1 MSLDVFL
8 TLDNHAGSSGGS
20 GIFVREE
27 GAVKEISRAEW
38 DEKFPD
44 REPVIVTSERDD
56 GEVYSA
62 NITHNLSRMA
72 EAAGLETPMWYPG
85 DLGIKTAV
93 ELIIP
98 LSAGLGLLESNR
110 ERFEQFN
117 PTNEWGDY
125 DGLVRFV
132 RNYLAACNRYPTAV
146 VSVSR

>member
-8 TLDNHAGSSGGS
+8 TLENYTGSSDGS
-20 GIFVREE
+20 GIFVREN
-27 GAVKEISRAEW
+27 GAMREISRAEW
-38 DEKFPD
+38 DEKFPG
-44 REPVIVTSERDD
+44 REPVIVKSEGHD

-62 NITHNLSRMA
+62 NITHNLHRMA
-72 EAAGLETPMWYPG
+72 EAAGLSAILWYP
-85 DLGIKTAV
+85 DVGIKAA
-93 ELIIP
+93 ELIMP
-98 LSAGLGLLESNR
+98 LHAGLRLLESDR

-117 PTNEWGDY
+117 PANEWGDY

>member
-8 TLDNHAGSSGGS
+8 TLENHTGSSGGS
-20 GIFVREE
+20 GIFVREN
-27 GAVKEISRAEW
+27 GAMREISPAEW
-38 DEKFPD
+38 DEKFPG

-62 NITHNLSRMA
+62 NITHNLHQMA
-72 EAAGLETPMWYPG
+72 EAAGLR
-85 DLGIKTAV
+85 
-93 ELIIP
+93 
-98 LSAGLGLLESNR
+98 LLESDR

-117 PTNEWGDY
+117 PANEWGDY